1 MDKELYK
8 PLPDGLTIGKS
19 KVQGLGLF
27 TQFFVKKGTNFGVS
41 HMKMNGMLIRTPLGG
56 FINHSD
62 TPNCVKSRYFMT
74 NTNDIKIKHD
84 YTKYDLITLEDI
96 EGGEE
101 LTVKYTFYK
110 VESNGKNLH
119 SLTSKVSPTPSEKS
133 QDDLEPIVNA
143 PMMEL
148 E

>member
-1 MDKELYK
+1 MYR
-8 PLPDGLTIGKS
+8 PLPDGLTIS
-19 KVQGLGLF
+19 ISAIQGLGLF
-27 TQFFVKKGTNFGVS
+27 TNFFVKKGTNFGVS

-62 TPNCVKSRYFMT
+62 TPNCTKSKYFMT
-74 NTNDIKIKHD
+74 NTNDVKIKHD
-84 YTKYDLITLEDI
+84 YTRYDLITLQDI

-101 LTVKYTFYK
+101 LTVEYTFYDIK
-110 VESNGKNLH
+110 K
-119 SLTSKVSPTPSEKS
+119 KQIKTPSEKS
-133 QDDLEPIVNA
+133 QDELEPIINT